1 MRTAV
6 QPEKRMKYASV
17 INHSPIGALTLVE
30 ENGALVEL
38 RFGINTEDAICAQT
52 PVLMQAAQQ
61 LEEYFCAKRR
71 TFTVPLAPKGT
82 PFQLRCWQAL
92 CDIPYGQTRTYAQQA
107 QAVGNPKAC
116 RAVGMANHRNPL
128 SIFIPCHRVVGKNGS
143 LTGYGG
149 GLPIKEALLNLER
162 MNAL

>member
-6 QPEKRMKYASV
+6 QPEKRMKYAFV
-17 INHSPIGALTLVE
+17 IDHSPIGALTLVE
-30 ENGALVEL
+30 ENGALAEL
-38 RFGINTEDAICAQT
+38 RFGINTEDAVCAQT

>member
-6 QPEKRMKYASV
+6 QPEKRMKYAFV
-17 INHSPIGALTLVE
+17 IDQSPIGALTLVE
-30 ENGALVEL
+30 ENGALAEL
-38 RFGINTEDAICAQT
+38 RFGINTEDAVCAQT
-52 PVLMQAAQQ
+52 SLLTQAAQQ
-61 LEEYFCAKRR
+61 LDEYFCGKRR
-71 TFTVPLAPKGT
+71 TFTIPLAPKGT

-92 CDIPYGQTRTYAQQA
+92 CDIPYGQTRSYAQQA
-107 QAVGNPKAC
+107 EAVGNPKAC